1 MIHIDRDSDIP
12 LMDQAVSQLAG
23 LIQDGQL
30 PPGTRLPSIRKLA
43 ANAGVSTATVVGA
56 YDRLAARGLIEARA
70 AAGYFI
76 ALPRPQAP
84 RAARAAISRPELDA
98 IGLMKSLLQRT
109 DGQIPVGSG
118 FLPEAWLEDMLN
130 SRLLAS
136 VARKGKRVYGQ
147 PAEPGGYL
155 PLREQ
160 LAIKLGFMGIP
171 ASPDHLVTTFGVTH
185 AFDLICR
192 ALLTPGDT
200 VAVEEPGYF
209 GLFAQLRA
217 YGIKMVAVPRLAN
230 GPDLAVLDQVC
241 AAHRPRLFLTQT
253 LMHNPTGG
261 TTDAATA
268 FGLLELAHRHGFLIV
283 EDDVYGDLY
292 NGANPL
298 HLAQVDKLDRVMFTS
313 SFSKVLSP
321 SLRVGYIAAAPHLI
335 EIFLN
340 QKLLSVLTTS
350 EFDERLVC
358 ELLQSGAYRKHLD
371 RLRPRLSHQ
380 RAGLVRGL
388 AAAGLV
394 PTLEIDGGMFVWTA
408 LPEGTDLPTLV
419 EDARTHGWL
428 LAPGDPFFL
437 RQSPQPMLRFA
448 AAIAN
453 DQRLFD
459 YLAARMAGLRAT
471 EEDTRRAGTRTSPPQ
486 RSLATPPR

>member
-1 MIHIDRDSDIP
+1 MVHVDRDSDIP
-12 LMDQAVSQLAG
+12 LMDQIVSQLAG

-43 ANAGVSTATVVGA
+43 ANVGVSTATVVGA

-76 ALPRPQAP
+76 AAPRPQAP
-84 RAARAAISRPELDA
+84 RGARATGATLSRPELDA

-147 PAEPGGYL
+147 PAEPAGYL

-160 LAIKLGFMGIP
+160 LAQKLGFMGIA
-171 ASPDHLVTTFGVTH
+171 ASSDHIVTTFGVTH

-200 VAVEEPGYF
+200 VAVEEPGFF
-209 GLFAQLRA
+209 GQFAQLRA
-217 YGIKMVAVPRLAN
+217 FGIKMVGVPRLAT
-230 GPDLAVLDQVC
+230 GPDLAVLDQMC
-241 AAHRPRLFLTQT
+241 ATHRPRLFLTQT

-261 TTDAATA
+261 TTDAPTA
-268 FGLLELAHRHGFLIV
+268 FGLLKLAHRHGFLIV

-292 NGANPL
+292 NGGNPL
-298 HLAQVDKLDRVMFTS
+298 HLAQVDKLDRVIFTAG
-313 SFSKVLSP
+313 FSKVLSP
-321 SLRVGYIAAAPHLI
+321 ALRVGYLAAAPHLI
-335 EIFLN
+335 ELFLN
-340 QKLLSVLTTS
+340 QKLLSVLTSS

-358 ELLQSGAYRKHLD
+358 ELLQSGAYRKHLE

-380 RAGLVRGL
+380 RASLVRGL
-388 AAAGLV
+388 AAAGLA
-394 PTLEIDGGMFVWTA
+394 PTLEVDGGMFVWTA
-408 LPEGTDLPTLV
+408 LPEGSDLPTLV
-419 EDARTHGWL
+419 EDALGHGWL
-428 LAPGDPFFL
+428 LTPGDAFFL

-448 AAIAN
+448 DAIAN

-459 YLAARMAGLRAT
+459 YLAARMRAIQVGLQTGQQRTGKAMAAQ
-471 EEDTRRAGTRTSPPQ
+471 TRFP
-486 RSLATPPR
+486 